1 MGGGKGMAR
10 KEDRKERGEM
20 LTVAPPEPHLGP
32 PDSPQSLDLDPFP
45 NLVHLY
51 DPPRKAIKFQTS

>member
-1 MGGGKGMAR
+1 MAR

-45 NLVHLY
+45 HLVHLY
-51 DPPRKAIKFQTS
+51 DPPRKGIKFQTS